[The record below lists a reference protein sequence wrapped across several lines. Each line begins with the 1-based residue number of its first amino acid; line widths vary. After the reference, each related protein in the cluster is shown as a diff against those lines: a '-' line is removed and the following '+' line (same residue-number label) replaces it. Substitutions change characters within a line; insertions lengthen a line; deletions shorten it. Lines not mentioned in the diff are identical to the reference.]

1 MRRRRTNTHSRGL
14 RCLFAAML
22 TLGCHD
28 ALSPR
33 ARLPRPAR
41 NEVLVRLVVSA
52 DDQADT
58 YVVHAVTTRGGTFE
72 APTAFQANLQL
83 PAGMTFVEDASQGS
97 AFVRA
102 MNVVDG
108 ALRVAGAAAQGD
120 ETGEL
125 FAVRV
130 KSADPTRAS
139 QVALQVIEFRDRS
152 GRDQR
157 SALRVLAP
165 YLERRR

>member
-1 MRRRRTNTHSRGL
+1 MRRRTRILNRGL
-14 RCLFAAML
+14 WCLLAALM

-33 ARLPRPAR
+33 ARVPRPAR
-41 NEVLVRLVVSA
+41 NEVLVRLVVSV

-58 YVVHAVTTRGGTFE
+58 YVVHAVTKRGGTFE

-83 PAGMTFVEDASQGS
+83 PVGVTFVEDATHGS
-97 AFVRA
+97 AFMRA

-108 ALRVAGAAAQGD
+108 SLRVAGAAAQGD
-120 ETGEL
+120 DSEEL

-130 KSADPTRAS
+130 KSIDPTRAN
-139 QVALQVIEFRDRS
+139 QIELQVIEFRDRS

-157 SALRVLAP
+157 SALHILAP
-165 YLERRR
+165 YRENRR